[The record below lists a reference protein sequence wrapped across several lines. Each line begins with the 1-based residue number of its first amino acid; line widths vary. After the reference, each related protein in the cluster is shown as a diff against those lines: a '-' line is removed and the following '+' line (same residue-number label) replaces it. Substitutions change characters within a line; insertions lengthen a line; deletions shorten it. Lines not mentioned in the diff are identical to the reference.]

1 MLFTGNEFHL
11 VILLLSFSKFIT
23 VFFLSFLSLLFLSY
37 FLILPIFTF
46 FSIIF
51 SIQFAPVRL
60 SCSGVMSSFLYSI
73 NVLYYSF
80 IISLSKCNLYL
91 VRSEKLSPDN
101 HELLSAMYVKTLSGD
116 LCTLV
121 DNIFET

>member
-23 VFFLSFLSLLFLSY
+23 VFFILSTFVIFILLSHSSNLHLFFNYLFY
-37 FLILPIFTF
+37 
-46 FSIIF
+46 
-51 SIQFAPVRL
+51 PVRL